1 MHKKDRQPLVLELC
15 VRLEGAYV
23 YECEKREKE
32 EKYALF
38 YLFGIDDLI
47 CN

>member
-32 EKYALF
+32 NGDEIMLQK
-38 YLFGIDDLI
+38 D
-47 CN
+47 N